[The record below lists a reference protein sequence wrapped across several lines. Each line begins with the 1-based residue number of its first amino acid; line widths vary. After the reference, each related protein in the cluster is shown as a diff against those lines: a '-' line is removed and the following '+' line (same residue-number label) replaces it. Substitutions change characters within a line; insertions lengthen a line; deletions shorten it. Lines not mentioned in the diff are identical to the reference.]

1 MLSMVTIVSMALTAP
16 LTLVTALLMTCIA
29 SVQSSV
35 PAVAAAGPS
44 KQVSLRAGQFF
55 GYYGDCP
62 SCVEETRAHTNVQ
75 WIAGWGGDGAQVPKI
90 VERAKNAAP
99 IKTVIMLPGMYV
111 NKRLNPLGLVAARGI
126 FQGLRDA
133 GVLQNVAALY
143 PQDEP
148 DLEGL
153 DDATV
158 IEANAAVRAVAAEF
172 AELKNVPLAVIYSER
187 GTLGLAG
194 GPHLRFAS
202 SPTSGFFSNRPAGL
216 GTRPGISSYD
226 WVGID
231 AYAMGSKILGKPYT
245 KLQKLLTNKQR
256 LLLVPGGANPWRED
270 PTPYFKRAA
279 RDPKV
284 IGVVAFLWFD
294 NAAPDVGLGVHSNG
308 LAPKYR
314 PKLRKF

>member
-1 MLSMVTIVSMALTAP
+1 MKSTMRYRRHPTRKRFVSGILCCIVLLLAP
-16 LTLVTALLMTCIA
+16 VQVGGFAQA
-29 SVQSSV
+29 SARRPSSIK
-35 PAVAAAGPS
+35 PVA
-44 KQVSLRAGQFF
+44 LRAGQFF

-75 WIAGWGGDGAQVPKI
+75 WIAGWGGEGGQVPKI

-99 IKTVIMLPGMYV
+99 LKTVIMLPGMYV

-133 GVLQNVAALY
+133 NVLQNVAALY

-158 IEANAAVRAVAAEF
+158 IEANRALRGVVAEF
-172 AELKNVPLAVIYSER
+172 IELKNVPLAVIYSER
-187 GTLGLAG
+187 G
-194 GPHLRFAS
+194 S
-202 SPTSGFFSNRPAGL
+202 
-216 GTRPGISSYD
+216 RPGISSYD

-231 AYAMGSKILGKPYT
+231 AYAMGSKILGAPYT
-245 KLQKLLTNKQR
+245 KLRKLLTNRQR
-256 LLLVPGGANPWRED
+256 LLLVPGGADPWRED
-270 PTPYFKRAA
+270 STPYFKRAA
-279 RDPKV
+279 TDPKV

-294 NAAPDVGLGVHSNG
+294 NAAPDVGLGIRSNG

-314 PKLRKF
+314 PKFRKF

>member
-1 MLSMVTIVSMALTAP
+1 MLALAFLFTSFAW
-16 LTLVTALLMTCIA
+16 LVPNVPSANA
-29 SVQSSV
+29 SRSS
-35 PAVAAAGPS
+35 PPFA
-44 KQVSLRAGQFF
+44 LRAGQFF

-99 IKTVIMLPGMYV
+99 LKTVIMLPGMYV

-158 IEANAAVRAVAAEF
+158 IEANAAVRAVAGEF

-202 SPTSGFFSNRPAGL
+202 SPTTGFFSNRQAGL

-270 PTPYFKRAA
+270 PAPYFKRASK
-279 RDPKV
+279 DPKV

-294 NAAPDVGLGVHSNG
+294 NAAPDVGLGIRSNG

-314 PKLRKF
+314 PKLRPF

>member
-1 MLSMVTIVSMALTAP
+1 MKSTMRYRRHATRKRFVSGILCCIVLLLAP
-16 LTLVTALLMTCIA
+16 VQVGGFAQA
-29 SVQSSV
+29 SAQQPSSIK
-35 PAVAAAGPS
+35 PVA
-44 KQVSLRAGQFF
+44 LRAGQFF

-75 WIAGWGGDGAQVPKI
+75 WIAGWGGEGSQVPKI

-99 IKTVIMLPGMYV
+99 LKTVIMLPGMYV

-133 GVLQNVAALY
+133 NVLQHVAALY

-158 IEANAAVRAVAAEF
+158 IEANRALRGVAAEF
-172 AELKNVPLAVIYSER
+172 IELKNVPLAVIYSER
-187 GTLGLAG
+187 G
-194 GPHLRFAS
+194 S
-202 SPTSGFFSNRPAGL
+202 
-216 GTRPGISSYD
+216 RPGISSYD

-231 AYAMGSKILGKPYT
+231 AYAMGSKILGTPYT
-245 KLQKLLTNKQR
+245 KLRKLLTNKQR
-256 LLLVPGGANPWRED
+256 LLLVPGGADPWRED
-270 PTPYFKRAA
+270 SMPYFKRAA
-279 RDPKV
+279 TDPKV

-294 NAAPDVGLGVHSNG
+294 NAAPDVGLGIRSNG

-314 PKLRKF
+314 PKIGKF

>member
-1 MLSMVTIVSMALTAP
+1 MKSTMRHRRHPTRMRFVSGILCCI
-16 LTLVTALLMTCIA
+16 ALLLDPGQVGGFAQA
-29 SVQSSV
+29 SERR
-35 PAVAAAGPS
+35 PS
-44 KQVSLRAGQFF
+44 PMKPGALRAGQFF

-75 WIAGWGGDGAQVPKI
+75 WIAGWGGEGSQVPKI

-99 IKTVIMLPGMYV
+99 LKTVIMLPGMYV

-133 GVLQNVAALY
+133 NVLQHVAALY

-158 IEANAAVRAVAAEF
+158 IEANRALRGVAAEF
-172 AELKNVPLAVIYSER
+172 IELKNVPLAVIYSER
-187 GTLGLAG
+187 G
-194 GPHLRFAS
+194 S
-202 SPTSGFFSNRPAGL
+202 
-216 GTRPGISSYD
+216 RPGISSYD

-231 AYAMGSKILGKPYT
+231 AYAMGSKILGTPYT
-245 KLQKLLTNKQR
+245 KLRKLLTNKQR
-256 LLLVPGGANPWRED
+256 LLLVPGGADPWRED
-270 PTPYFKRAA
+270 SMPYFKRAA
-279 RDPKV
+279 TDPKV

-294 NAAPDVGLGVHSNG
+294 NAAPDVGLGIRSNG

-314 PKLRKF
+314 PKIGKF

>member
-1 MLSMVTIVSMALTAP
+1 LVGSRSHGFGGKVGKALSLVLLVLMMAGSAFLQFRTPVMAA
-16 LTLVTALLMTCIA
+16 T
-29 SVQSSV
+29 S
-35 PAVAAAGPS
+35 PA
-44 KQVSLRAGQFF
+44 KQVALRAGQFF

-62 SCVEETRAHTNVQ
+62 SCIEETRAHTNVQ

-99 IKTVIMLPGMYV
+99 LKTVIMLPGMYA

-153 DDATV
+153 DEATV
-158 IEANAAVRAVAAEF
+158 IEANTAVRAVAAEF
-172 AELKNVPLAVIYSER
+172 AELRHVPLAVIYSER
-187 GTLGLAG
+187 
-194 GPHLRFAS
+194 
-202 SPTSGFFSNRPAGL
+202 

-245 KLQKLLTNKQR
+245 KVQKLLTNKQR

-270 PTPYFKRAA
+270 PAPYFKRASK
-279 RDPKV
+279 DPKV
-284 IGVVAFLWFD
+284 IGVVAFLWID
-294 NAAPDVGLGVHSNG
+294 NAAPDVGLGIRSNG

-314 PKLRKF
+314 PKLLPF